1 MLVLSGG
8 TVVDSDGAREA
19 DVHIEDGAITAVE
32 TDGGSSVSADAE
44 EIDISGKYVCPGLI
58 DAHVHLMFD
67 GRPDP
72 GSTTDQSEFE
82 LAYRAAANCRAAL
95 DAGVTTVRDLGAP
108 DTLALDAGRLIEE
121 GVIEGPRV
129 LACGENVVM
138 TGGHGNWFGREADGA
153 GEVRKAVREQLARG
167 AEVVKCMATGGV
179 LTEGAVIGA
188 PELDAEELETLV
200 ATANAKR
207 VPTAAHAH
215 GTEGMRNAVQAGI
228 TSIEHGTFMDREVAE
243 LMADRGTYW
252 VPTASAFRGIL
263 DNTEED
269 IPEWAVAKAEEAEE
283 AFADTFE
290 HAAAAG
296 IPVAMGTDAGTPFN
310 FHGEIP
316 RELEFMVEFGLSPA
330 EALEAAT
337 TTAADLLGL
346 DSVGRIEEGYR
357 ADLVVLPENPIKD
370 VSAWQDAEEV
380 LKAGERVR

>member
-1 MLVLSGG
+1 
-8 TVVDSDGAREA
+8 
-19 DVHIEDGAITAVE
+19 
-32 TDGGSSVSADAE
+32 
-44 EIDISGKYVCPGLI
+44 
-58 DAHVHLMFD
+58 
-67 GRPDP
+67 
-72 GSTTDQSEFE
+72 
-82 LAYRAAANCRAAL
+82 
-95 DAGVTTVRDLGAP
+95 
-108 DTLALDAGRLIEE
+108 
-121 GVIEGPRV
+121 
-129 LACGENVVM
+129 
-138 TGGHGNWFGREADGA
+138 
-153 GEVRKAVREQLARG
+153 
-167 AEVVKCMATGGV
+167 MATGGV

-263 DNTEED
+263 DNSEEG

-330 EALEAAT
+330 AALEAAT
-337 TTAADLLGL
+337 VTAADLLGL
-346 DSVGRIEEGYR
+346 DYVGKIDEGYR

-380 LKAGERVR
+380 LKAGEHV